1 MMKALTIP
9 KTVKEELNIQDENIG
24 DNYLISN
31 TPTVPL
37 KADEA
42 ISSTP
47 LSDEEEVALT
57 KALLSEGK
65 YHLIPSFFKTLVYLK
80 KMKKEFSIVFR
91 NYNAQDLQHVIA
103 EFN

>member
-9 KTVKEELNIQDENIG
+9 KTVKEELNILDENIG

-31 TPTVPL
+31 SPTVPL
-37 KADEA
+37 KADEV

>member
-37 KADEA
+37 IPDEA
-42 ISSTP
+42 VSSAP
-47 LSDEEEVALT
+47 LSDEEE
-57 KALLSEGK
+57 
-65 YHLIPSFFKTLVYLK
+65 
-80 KMKKEFSIVFR
+80 
-91 NYNAQDLQHVIA
+91 
-103 EFN
+103 